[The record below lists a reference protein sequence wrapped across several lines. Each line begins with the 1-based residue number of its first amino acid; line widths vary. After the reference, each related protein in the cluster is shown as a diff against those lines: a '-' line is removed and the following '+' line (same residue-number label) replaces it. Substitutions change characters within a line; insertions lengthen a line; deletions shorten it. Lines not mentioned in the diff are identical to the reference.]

1 MSGSNCEREANEP
14 VNVTVLG
21 IIKCCANVRRHCDEG
36 YNDDDEEDGDDDYA
50 SKKHWFNIFIL
61 PRNMLFGSSY
71 KIALLESQS
80 EPSAEG
86 IPLEIP

>member
-1 MSGSNCEREANEP
+1 MLPALSMSASNWEREANEP

-21 IIKCCANVRRHCDEG
+21 IIKCCANVRRHCDEA
-36 YNDDDEEDGDDDYA
+36 YNEDEDYA
-50 SKKHWFNIFIL
+50 SKKHWLNIFIL

-71 KIALLESQS
+71 KMALLESEF